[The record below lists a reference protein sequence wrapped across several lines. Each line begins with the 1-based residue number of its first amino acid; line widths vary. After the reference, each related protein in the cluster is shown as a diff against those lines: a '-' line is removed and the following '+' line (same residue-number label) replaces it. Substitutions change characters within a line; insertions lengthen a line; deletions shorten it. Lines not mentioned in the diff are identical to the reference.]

1 MNSKKFSR
9 IVATLIAV
17 IMLVCAIPMTV
28 FASNWSETNVVYD
41 GTTFGTNGYYNV
53 ISKKDYVLVPGAAT
67 ETEMVL
73 NNSTGTRRQVLHII
87 ELDPS
92 NPDVSVLPGYYN
104 IDKLENDPSDVSAWA
119 AAGVTDVAKYY
130 DTTLGYNVVGAM
142 NTDLDYT
149 DNAPRILVYNG
160 KILSG
165 YAGASAPK
173 SVLYVWNKDGKI
185 SCEVT
190 DYSKANMEAGVAD
203 GTLIHAIGVS
213 FAMTV
218 KDGELVSKTEERTSS
233 SAARSM
239 VGVKPDGT
247 LVLVMNDGRGANNSV
262 GFNNYELGESM
273 LALGCQWAANCDG
286 GGSSSFVTRRAGE
299 EDLVCRA
306 VPCDGA
312 ERPTKASV
320 IVVSNVAPT
329 GELDTVNITSD
340 YSVFAPST
348 TYTFG
353 AQAIDT
359 HGYAMDMPA
368 DAVWNLSD
376 ATFGTIDNGVFV
388 SNGKTGEVVVQVISD
403 AKVVGEKTI
412 SIANPE
418 VLIFANS
425 STVVPYSTA
434 EKTRKIT
441 LPLIAT
447 LGEENVYLDAS
458 VFEIT
463 SSEETAGTLDGFTFV
478 ATTDENVKGTV
489 ITAKYLPLGTTLTYE
504 ISFGKGSKV
513 LFDFEDGTTN
523 NFVGDD
529 LVHEELD
536 KLGVARDRHM
546 YNMIDG
552 GQYSFSCLS
561 RTFVASR
568 ENGGKVHGGN
578 YALGVDYDFRNVEF
592 NSWVYG
598 YFYSMNVENRM
609 LRDVANGDAALNIGM
624 WVYIPEGFCNP
635 AGDTA
640 GAVPLQFT
648 YTMTKADGK
657 TYNGYVFLSF
667 YSENQKKTV
676 SLSQCTEA
684 DIPENRW
691 VYVTGAI
698 DQNSLTAEFK
708 DPRLEYGYTPMFIR
722 MYIKPSRAQIMTFYY
737 DDITLDYSTAVDDR
751 NAPVITNP
759 TYCTADTNIEFNN
772 QTITTNK
779 LSFNAN
785 IADYA
790 ASNAE
795 GLDYTTAA
803 IYVDGIKVSGTHA
816 AGNSMGVENVVLS
829 NGLHAITF
837 EIADNIGN
845 YTTLTKQIT
854 VNCDTAASEVYLAG
868 HNDLNN
874 VPESGSVYYVDV
886 VAKDI
891 AKINSITTELRLQ
904 TANKWELDNMI
915 AADGFKAEYTYNDI
929 SKIATVTVTKT
940 GNTTLAGEQTL
951 VSIPVRV
958 WEFDVNTNVGGD
970 GAEAAYM
977 TKAERFNKY
986 GEPKVFIDV
995 RTLSGAITYTDDT
1008 TGSFSSSISVATKL
1022 TGNKVNGPWHEHT
1035 INALPDK
1042 AATATENGYTGRTYC
1057 EVCGSVVDWGETLEA
1072 QGHHYVIADGK
1083 FVCSDDGCGKIFES
1097 GTGLFELNGKKYYSI
1112 NGMLQTGW
1120 QTVDGGYCYADTET
1134 FEVTTGSKTVKG
1146 VTYTFDENGIL
1157 AHGEWVKSEKG
1168 TRYSYGPAYYKRM
1181 WVKIDGKEYYFGT
1194 DSYMYTGIRFV
1205 KDSPATPGIWYD
1217 FGDDGSVD
1225 TTMHPADG
1233 LYELNGDFY
1242 IVKNGETQKGLAYID
1257 GYYYYGG
1264 VGSGF
1269 DRFWCVAKD
1278 QTMSVEANDLISS
1291 GVYHFGADGKM
1302 EIYNGAVN
1310 GRIYKNGQQVHAYR
1324 LVEVDGSYYY
1334 IAEYHKYVTDKKVYL
1349 TQDVL
1354 AGTDFMPGYYE
1365 FGADGKMVIKN
1376 GADADGYFY
1385 LNGVKQKAYQLVEFE
1400 GGYYYI
1406 AEYHKYVT
1414 DKKVYLAQDILAGTD
1429 FVSGY
1434 YEFGADGKMVIKN
1447 GADAD
1452 GYFYLNGVKQKAY
1465 QLIEF
1470 EGDYYYIA
1478 EYHKYVT
1485 DKKVYLAQDIL
1496 AGTDFASGY
1505 YEFGADGKMLINN

>member
-1 MNSKKFSR
+1 MKNKRFSR

-17 IMLVCAIPMTV
+17 IMLVCAIPTTV

-759 TYCTADTNIEFNN
+759 TYCTADTNIEFND
-772 QTITTNK
+772 QTIITNK

-977 TKAERFNKY
+977 TKAERFNAY

-995 RTLSGAITYTDDT
+995 RTLSGAVTYTDDT

-1035 INALPDK
+1035 ITVLADK
-1042 AATATENGYTGRTYC
+1042 AATCTESGYTGRTYC
-1057 EVCGSVVDWGETLEA
+1057 DVCGSVVDWGTDIPPV
-1072 QGHHYVIADGK
+1072 GHEYELVDGK
-1083 FVCSDDGCGKIFES
+1083 FICSVCNNDFYA
-1097 GTGLFELNGKKYYSI
+1097 GTGLFEMNGKNYYAINGTLVSGWQDVDGVQYCFDVTSFEGLNGTYSSYDVCSTSHNFVMSFT
-1112 NGMLQTGW
+1112 NGKLDHGVW
-1120 QTVDGGYCYADTET
+1120 
-1134 FEVTTGSKTVKG
+1134 VTT
-1146 VTYTFDENGIL
+1146 DQ
-1157 AHGEWVKSEKG
+1157 G
-1168 TRYSYGPAYYKRM
+1168 TRYYYGRTYYGQSM
-1181 WVKIDGKEYYFGT
+1181 QTIDGKRYGFNNQGYRYEGTCIIKWNPHSEYTLFEFDSEGVFLGEPKISGIYTVSDGNVYYLTDGIASKVGLIQDQNGDYYYFNRYDCKAERNSVVYVTNTNNLIPVG
-1194 DSYMYTGIRFV
+1194 
-1205 KDSPATPGIWYD
+1205 WYQ
-1217 FGDDGSVD
+1217 FGDDGKMVIKQGVVKDDDGQVRYYVD
-1225 TTMHPADG
+1225 GQAVYAG
-1233 LYELNGDFY
+1233 L
-1242 IVKNGETQKGLAYID
+1242 VKDT
-1257 GYYYYGG
+1257 
-1264 VGSGF
+1264 
-1269 DRFWCVAKD
+1269 
-1278 QTMSVEANDLISS
+1278 
-1291 GVYHFGADGKM
+1291 
-1302 EIYNGAVN
+1302 
-1310 GRIYKNGQQVHAYR
+1310 
-1324 LVEVDGSYYY
+1324 DGSYYY
-1334 IAEYHKYVTDKKVYL
+1334 ISGNGCVAIKNRSYYITKTNGLLPV
-1349 TQDVL
+1349 
-1354 AGTDFMPGYYE
+1354 GTYE
-1365 FGADGKMVIKN
+1365 FGDDCKMIIKQGVVKDDDGQIRYYVDGQAVYAGLVKDN
-1376 GADADGYFY
+1376 YGA
-1385 LNGVKQKAYQLVEFE
+1385 
-1400 GGYYYI
+1400 YYYI
-1406 AEYHKYVT
+1406 
-1414 DKKVYLAQDILAGTD
+1414 
-1429 FVSGY
+1429 SGN
-1434 YEFGADGKMVIKN
+1434 GCVAIKN
-1447 GADAD
+1447 RS
-1452 GYFYLNGVKQKAY
+1452 
-1465 QLIEF
+1465 
-1470 EGDYYYIA
+1470 YYIT
-1478 EYHKYVT
+1478 KTNGLLPVG
-1485 DKKVYLAQDIL
+1485 VY
-1496 AGTDFASGY
+1496 S
-1505 YEFGADGKMLINN
+1505 FGDDCKMITE